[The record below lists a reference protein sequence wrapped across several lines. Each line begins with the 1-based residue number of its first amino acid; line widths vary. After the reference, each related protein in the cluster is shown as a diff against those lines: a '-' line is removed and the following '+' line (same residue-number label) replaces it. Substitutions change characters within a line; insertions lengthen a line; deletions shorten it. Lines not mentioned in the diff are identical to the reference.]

1 MKQCEC
7 ATKVKAKAATIEMKR
22 ARSLSLSFLVSLCL
36 AVSVSLSNVDSKWQ
50 LSSADGVAQKC
61 CLTLCGLRG
70 HVDASRIEQELN
82 ETKLELKPVL
92 PGMLWNFV
100 KHARCCVRFPV
111 VLATRSSRVS
121 ERERVSER
129 AVVLFR
135 FHSFRWH
142 WKAVWQ
148 AANYGSAC
156 AVSLSHST

>member
-22 ARSLSLSFLVSLCL
+22 ARSLSLSFLVSLSLCL

-111 VLATRSSRVS
+111 VLATRSSP
-121 ERERVSER
+121 ERERVSKN